1 MASSSNLNSNS
12 NSITTSQIPDT
23 TFYFI
28 IAVKLDRSNYVIW
41 HNLVLA
47 SIRGNRLEGYVIGEK
62 VAPNQL
68 TKLC

>member
-12 NSITTSQIPDT
+12 NSIATSQIPQT

-28 IAVKLDRSNYVIW
+28 SAVKLDRFNYVIW

-62 VAPNQL
+62 VAPNQFL
-68 TKLC
+68 A